1 MVRPGLPII
10 TSASHTRTSSG
21 VHTRHDI
28 DWINLFF
35 DSENI
40 PTADLESIFPSLQ
53 GQPGGFQPSDLN
65 PQPYL
70 PSPAQVHETFP
81 SDALASTSS
90 DPPKCG
96 RFHQVELIVINPD
109 LVLNSSL
116 PCRAL
121 LQPMEI
127 RSSTVAKTRSC
138 LKSKSVPAL

>member
-1 MVRPGLPII
+1 MVRPFMDDL
-10 TSASHTRTSSG
+10 TRNSTG
-21 VHTRHDI
+21 AHTRHDI

-40 PTADLESIFPSLQ
+40 PTVDLEPIFPSLQ
-53 GQPGGFQPSDLN
+53 AQPGGSQSSDLH

-70 PSPAQVHETFP
+70 SSPAQVHETFP
-81 SDALASTSS
+81 PDALASTSV

-109 LVLNSSL
+109 IVLNSLL
-116 PCRAL
+116 PCRTL
-121 LQPMEI
+121 LQPMESQ
-127 RSSTVAKTRSC
+127 SSTVEKTRSC